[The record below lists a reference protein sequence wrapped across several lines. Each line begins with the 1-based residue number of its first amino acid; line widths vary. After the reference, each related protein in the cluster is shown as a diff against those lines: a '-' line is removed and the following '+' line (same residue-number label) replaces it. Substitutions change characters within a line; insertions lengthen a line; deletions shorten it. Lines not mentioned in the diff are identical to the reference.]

1 MLMRFADWLALRIIM
16 RRGRSFDE
24 LLYIIKRIC
33 MYMLTRTESERAKAL
48 VNGIMEELDLLV
60 TNRRR
65 RNGGTGGRE
74 I

>member
-48 VNGIMEELDLLV
+48 ANGIMEELDLLV

>member
-1 MLMRFADWLALRIIM
+1 M

-48 VNGIMEELDLLV
+48 ANGIMEEFDLLV

-65 RNGGTGGRE
+65 RNGDPGGRE